1 MEDYVGATQQQA
13 NACDTDWLEITYAK
27 RKYVNKK
34 PKKAQKSNKRRIIA
48 TSLVAVFLLLAV
60 GVVIADT
67 AMGGEFIETAQTMFT
82 ATFFGQTTDI
92 SHTIVVPAWWEVESV
107 QNGKVS
113 FMGATLAL
121 CLEQGTVS
129 NVGENSVTVSVDENT
144 LFVYENLEEIFVK
157 VGDVVNQYDVLG
169 ECSSLTL
176 TVYYQQQVVQNVVA
190 NGTEVSWKV

>member
-34 PKKAQKSNKRRIIA
+34 PKKAQKSNKIRIIA

-92 SHTIVVPAWWEVESV
+92 SNTIVVPAWWEVESV

-113 FMGATLAL
+113 FMGGSLAL
-121 CLEQGTVS
+121 CLEQGMVS

-144 LFVYENLEEIFVK
+144 LFVYENLEEIFVN

>member
-92 SHTIVVPAWWEVESV
+92 SNTIVVPAWWEVESV

-113 FMGATLAL
+113 FMGGSLAL

>member
-92 SHTIVVPAWWEVESV
+92 SNTIVVPAWWEVESV

-113 FMGATLAL
+113 FMGGSLAL

-144 LFVYENLEEIFVK
+144 LFVYENLEEIFVN

>member
-92 SHTIVVPAWWEVESV
+92 SNTIVVPAWWEVESV